1 MQKKKNPIY
10 IIVFL
15 LIIIF
20 IISLFVLAYSIKYP
34 RRPYINNPTV
44 TNESEYG
51 KNIDDEIEEDDD
63 DDEKIEEDN
72 DEKIEDET
80 DEEFK
85 KLYPIYTPIYT
96 EY

>member
-34 RRPYINNPTV
+34 RRPDINNPTV
-44 TNESEYG
+44 TNEYG
-51 KNIDDEIEEDDD
+51 ENIDDEIDEDD
-63 DDEKIEEDN
+63 DDEKIED
-72 DEKIEDET
+72 KT

-85 KLYPIYTPIYT
+85 KLYPIYTGY
-96 EY
+96 

>member
-1 MQKKKNPIY
+1 MEKKKDPIY

-20 IISLFVLAYSIKYP
+20 IISLFVLVYSIKYP
-34 RRPYINNPTV
+34 RRPDINNPTV
-44 TNESEYG
+44 TNENEYG
-51 KNIDDEIEEDDD
+51 ENIEDEIEED
-63 DDEKIEEDN
+63 

-85 KLYPIYTPIYT
+85 KLYPIYTPIYI

>member
-34 RRPYINNPTV
+34 RRPYNPTV

-51 KNIDDEIEEDDD
+51 ENIDDEIEEDDD
-63 DDEKIEEDN
+63 G
-72 DEKIEDET
+72 EKIEDET

-85 KLYPIYTPIYT
+85 KLYPIYTGY
-96 EY
+96 

>member
-1 MQKKKNPIY
+1 MEKKKDPIY

-20 IISLFVLAYSIKYP
+20 IISLFVLVYSIKYP
-34 RRPYINNPTV
+34 RRPDINNPTV

-51 KNIDDEIEEDDD
+51 ENIDDEIEEDDD
-63 DDEKIEEDN
+63 G
-72 DEKIEDET
+72 EKIEDKT
-80 DEEFK
+80 DKEFK
-85 KLYPIYTPIYT
+85 KLYPIYTPIYI

>member
-20 IISLFVLAYSIKYP
+20 INSLFVLAYSIKYP
-34 RRPYINNPTV
+34 RIPYINNPIV

-51 KNIDDEIEEDDD
+51 ENINDEIEEDDG
-63 DDEKIEEDN
+63 
-72 DEKIEDET
+72 EKIEDET

-85 KLYPIYTPIYT
+85 KLYPIYTGY
-96 EY
+96 

>member
-1 MQKKKNPIY
+1 MQKKKDPIY

-63 DDEKIEEDN
+63 G
-72 DEKIEDET
+72 EKIEDET

-85 KLYPIYTPIYT
+85 KLYPIPIPIYT
-96 EY
+96 GY